1 MAIQWHGTKF
11 PGVRY
16 REHPTRKHGVQKDKY
31 FAIRAQVNGKRREEG
46 LGWASED
53 WSAQKAANV
62 LAELRKAHTL
72 GEGPQTLQEK
82 RDRGRER
89 RELEQR
95 EKEQQERDL
104 LAFGD
109 FFRKTYFPQAKA
121 DKSARSYQREDSLF
135 RLWIEPVI
143 GKRSLSQISPIELER
158 IKKNMADDGKSPRS
172 IQYCLAVIRQVFNH
186 AKRLGVCQ
194 VENPVSKVKKPTSD
208 NRRLRFLSQSEAES
222 LLNGLRAISEQ
233 VYEMA
238 LVSLHCGL
246 RAGEIFSLTWSD
258 VDFENGTLTLRDTKS
273 RNRTVFMTG
282 DVRSI
287 LETKERKAPN
297 SLVFPARGGKRIE
310 AISNTFDEKRIEAI
324 SKTFDRVVHDLKL
337 NAGIT
342 DPRQKVCFHTLRHTH
357 ASWLVA
363 QGVDLY
369 VVQKILGH
377 SNSAMTQR
385 YSHLAPDT
393 LQRATRVFENGL
405 KRSKDK
411 EREQEATASSEERSA

>member
-1 MAIQWHGTKF
+1 MASGWNGTKF

-31 FAIRAQVNGKRREEG
+31 FAIRAQVNGKRKEEG
-46 LGWASED
+46 LGWASEG
-53 WSAQKAANV
+53 WTAQKAANE
-62 LAELRKAHTL
+62 LAQLKKAHVL

-82 RDRGRER
+82 RELVDER
-89 RELEQR
+89 REAERKERELREQ
-95 EKEQQERDL
+95 ESITFKE
-104 LAFGD
+104 
-109 FFRKTYFPQAKA
+109 FFEKTYFPQAKA
-121 DKSARSYQREDSLF
+121 DKSKRSFQREDSLF
-135 RLWIEPVI
+135 RFWIQPVI
-143 GKRSLSQISPIELER
+143 GNSPLCRISPIDLER
-158 IKKNMADDGKSPRS
+158 IKKKMADKGKSPRS
-172 IQYCLAVIRQVFNH
+172 IHYCLAVIRQVFNQ

-208 NRRLRFLSQSEAES
+208 NRRLRFLSHSEADS
-222 LLNGLRAISEQ
+222 LLKGLKNISEQ

-246 RAGEIFSLTWSD
+246 RAGEVFSLTWGD
-258 VDFENGTLTLRDTKS
+258 VDLDNGSLTLRDTKS
-273 RNRTVFMTG
+273 GRNRTVFVTKN
-282 DVRSI
+282 VREI
-287 LETKERKAPN
+287 LEDKERREPS
-297 SLVFPARGGKRIE
+297 SLVFPARSRKGIE
-310 AISNTFDEKRIEAI
+310 AASGSEKRIEAI
-324 SKTFDRVVHDLKL
+324 SKTFDRVVNDLKL

-342 DPRQKVCFHTLRHTH
+342 DARQRVCFHTLRHTH

-377 SNSAMTQR
+377 SDMAMTQR

-405 KRSKDK
+405 KQAK
-411 EREQEATASSEERSA
+411 ENGKNAEEAIS